1 TLNNAATVRVDGT
14 FTLRLSGNITSAAQ
28 TTLTKKGTG
37 TLSLTGSAAN
47 AALDGP
53 VVVNEGVLGLNKPGG
68 LQAIDGNLFIGDGIG
83 ASGSAIVS
91 MLNSEQINNTKNVTV
106 QRDGLFNMSNKNET
120 FFRLTMAGGTV
131 NTGTGTLTV
140 AQLFSQASADTGF
153 INGNLRGSG

>member
-1 TLNNAATVRVDGT
+1 
-14 FTLRLSGNITSAAQ
+14 
-28 TTLTKKGTG
+28 
-37 TLSLTGSAAN
+37 AAN

-68 LQAIDGNLFIGDGIG
+68 LQAIDGNLFIGDGSG

-153 INGNLRGSG
+153 INGNLRGSGTVLGIDVADGTADPDLVINAVVSTFVNKLGAGSLVFNG